1 MAIEQPM
8 SSVVPTPPMY
18 AGKEVDA
25 TIEEGVRSGWNDT
38 RQDEMDMQRLGK
50 KQEFKR
56 NFGFLST
63 LGFVSIYSQ
72 PLLILVWDK
81 H

>member
-1 MAIEQPM
+1 MAVEQP
-8 SSVVPTPPMY
+8 SSSAAPTIPMY
-18 AGKEVDA
+18 TDKELDA
-25 TIEEGVRSGWNDT
+25 TIEEGALSGWNDT
-38 RQDEMDMQRLGK
+38 RQDEIDMQRLGK

-72 PLLILVWDK
+72 PFLTSILEN